1 MASLHGSRPTRL
13 LLGLAL
19 VSLLVGI
26 FYVGATLPPSEPLRP
41 VEEAPP
47 KQEPPEWEWD
57 AEGCEIPPMLYEAI
71 PPRVEDLCS
80 IARGVGERIPIGT
93 IVLPFYSRDGHAVA
107 EGRVVARDF
116 GCSPEGLHAVLI
128 IKPVRRQR
136 LPVLSSYDFVD
147 RWVAGVEAWGVDTS
161 AEPAIRRLMV
171 AWDEGRDAR
180 GVPQVRLAGSWDYR
194 AWDGGVRGNV
204 VYGAETL
211 SRAALTQHVAAITRD
226 GAMRWPTSAR
236 PP

>member
-1 MASLHGSRPTRL
+1 
-13 LLGLAL
+13 
-19 VSLLVGI
+19 
-26 FYVGATLPPSEPLRP
+26 
-41 VEEAPP
+41 
-47 KQEPPEWEWD
+47 
-57 AEGCEIPPMLYEAI
+57 MLYDAI
-71 PPRVEDLCS
+71 PPRVEELCS
-80 IARGVGERIPIGT
+80 IARGVAERIPIGT
-93 IVLPFYSRDGHAVA
+93 IVLPNDLRDGVTVA

-116 GCSPEGLHAVLI
+116 GCSPEGLHAALI
-128 IKPVRRQR
+128 IKPVRRKR
-136 LPVLSSYDFVD
+136 PPVLSSYDFVD

-211 SRAALTQHVAAITRD
+211 SRAALTEHVAAITRD
-226 GAMRWPTSAR
+226 GAMNWPAALAQ
-236 PP
+236 PQ